1 MVDSG
6 IHDSSAE
13 GLGEFLRHRA
23 RRASDRRLAADT
35 AIGVIVAAGALIW
48 RPAGWAQLLLAAVCI
63 GAFGIWGIVDRE
75 LLERVATSGASP
87 RSLRFG
93 RGAAAAVGG
102 TAALMLL
109 LSLFALAVGTW
120 KS

>member
-6 IHDSSAE
+6 IDNGAVE
-13 GLGEFLRHRA
+13 GLGEFLKHRA

-35 AIGVIVAAGALIW
+35 AVGVIVAAGALIW
-48 RPAGWAQLLLAAVCI
+48 RPAGWAQLVLAAVCI
-63 GAFGIWGIVDRE
+63 GAFGTWGIVDRE
-75 LLERVATSGASP
+75 LLERAVTSGTSS